1 MQYNLQTFSKLS
13 LNVVETLLQHYIVSW
28 EDTKLTCREEI
39 TLNINICK
47 MTIMITNQAIG

>member
-28 EDTKLTCREEI
+28 VDCVHIIYYIYMYIHDEF
-39 TLNINICK
+39 
-47 MTIMITNQAIG
+47 TN